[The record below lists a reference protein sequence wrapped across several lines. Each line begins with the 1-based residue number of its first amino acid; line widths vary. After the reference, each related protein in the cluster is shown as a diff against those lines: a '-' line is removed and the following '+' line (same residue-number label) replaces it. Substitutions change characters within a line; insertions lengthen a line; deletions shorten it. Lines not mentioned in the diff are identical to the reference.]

1 MKIKNVVFV
10 CGRDHNKCPLII
22 LVLTYRKYLLAK
34 VSDRQIAT

>member
-1 MKIKNVVFV
+1 MKIKNVAFV
-10 CGRDHNKCPLII
+10 CDRDHNKCPLII